1 MLNKCW
7 NRLAVVLAVGSMLA
21 VGLAGCNEAEVP
33 EAEVIES
40 EVVSETVSEEVSEEI
55 TSEAESESVE
65 EETGG
70 VETVQF
76 STLDELIEYTAER
89 NQTAIVE
96 FDFSIDG
103 STQSIIPNGAKYTMQ
118 KGERLRVIAIKEVKS
133 IDANVDGLDIHAG
146 TTQNVWII
154 GVLNSGTDMEVSFTV
169 NYKDGTSEDFTIYV
183 TKGGEESEDASQKE
197 IEIVKFSNVEELIEC
212 AKERGET
219 IITQFDFSIE
229 GSTQVIIPNGAKY
242 TMLMGERMR
251 VIATKEVESIDANVD
266 GLSVYKESVEN
277 VWVVGVLN
285 SGTDME
291 VSFTVNYKDGTSE
304 DFTIYVTKE

>member
-7 NRLAVVLAVGSMLA
+7 KRLAMVLAVGSMLA
-21 VGLAGCNEAEVP
+21 VGLVGCNETEVP

-40 EVVSETVSEEVSEEI
+40 EVVSETVLEEVSEEV
-55 TSEAESESVE
+55 TSEAESESVK

-70 VETVQF
+70 VESVQF

-96 FDFSIDG
+96 YDFSIDG
-103 STQSIIPNGAKYTMQ
+103 STQ
-118 KGERLRVIAIKEVKS
+118 
-133 IDANVDGLDIHAG
+133 
-146 TTQNVWII
+146 
-154 GVLNSGTDMEVSFTV
+154 
-169 NYKDGTSEDFTIYV
+169 
-183 TKGGEESEDASQKE
+183 
-197 IEIVKFSNVEELIEC
+197 
-212 AKERGET
+212 
-219 IITQFDFSIE
+219 
-229 GSTQVIIPNGAKY
+229 VIIPKGAKY